1 MDNATAAVMIEALID
16 IKRVLSDI
24 EYELEDITQT
34 KKESN
39 KLLEAINHNLTQIR
53 GNMWMNTFKQ
63 VIVNVQDATAQV
75 ESISGNIYPV
85 IIADRVRLSG
95 EMPKVN
101 DIGIIH
107 RVNGRYYLYDFESR
121 QDETDS
127 YLSEVPLTE
136 MGYDY

>member
-1 MDNATAAVMIEALID
+1 
-16 IKRVLSDI
+16 
-24 EYELEDITQT
+24 
-34 KKESN
+34 
-39 KLLEAINHNLTQIR
+39 
-53 GNMWMNTFKQ
+53 MNTFKQ

-75 ESISGNIYPV
+75 ESSSGNIYPV